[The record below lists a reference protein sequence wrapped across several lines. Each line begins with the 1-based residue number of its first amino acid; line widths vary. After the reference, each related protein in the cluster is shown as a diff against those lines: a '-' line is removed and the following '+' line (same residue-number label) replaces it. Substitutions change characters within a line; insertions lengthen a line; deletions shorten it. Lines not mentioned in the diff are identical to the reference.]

1 MTTPLSGIKVIEI
14 GTLIAAPFAARLMA
28 EFGAEVIKIESLGQG
43 DPLRKWRKLH
53 EGTSLWW
60 YLQSRNK
67 KSLALNLKSSEGL
80 GLIKQLL
87 GDADVLIENLRP
99 GGLEKLGLGWDVLH
113 SLNPKLTLVRISGY
127 GQTGPYRDRPG
138 FGAIGEAMGGIR
150 YTTGNPDSPPARVGV
165 SLGDSL
171 ASLHGVIGALM
182 SLLRVKTGQGDGQ
195 VVDVSL
201 AESVFNVMES
211 LVPEYDMLGHVR
223 ERSGGALPGIA
234 PSNTY
239 LTADGAYVVIAG
251 NSDPIYKRLMTAIGR
266 SDLAEAAEFAHND
279 GRAAKSA
286 VLDAAITH
294 WTSSLPIEQV
304 LSALE
309 AAEVPAGRI
318 YSVADIVSDPH
329 YQARDMLLNAQ
340 LPGGVSV
347 KMPGIVPKLSETP
360 GAVNWQ
366 GPALGQHT
374 DDILSGLGLADADIQ
389 RLKIRGWCNDP
400 GLFRAIDRAGSL
412 AARWPA
418 NRTDLGRDG
427 RQDRADRP
435 TLSRRVFTDRGGLVR
450 LAQGH
455 PGAA

>member
-1 MTTPLSGIKVIEI
+1 MTAPLSGIKVIEI

-28 EFGAEVIKIESLGQG
+28 EFGAEVIKIEALGQG

-67 KSLALNLKSSEGL
+67 KSLALDLKSAEGL
-80 GLIKQLL
+80 ALVKQLL

-113 SLNPKLTLVRISGY
+113 ALNPRLTLVRISGY

-201 AESVFNVMES
+201 AESVFNLMES

-266 SDLAEAAEFAHND
+266 IDLAEDEAFAHND
-279 GRAAKSA
+279 GRAAQSGL
-286 VLDAAITH
+286 LDAAITH
-294 WTSSLPIEQV
+294 WTSSLPIERV
-304 LSALE
+304 LDALQ

-318 YSVADIVSDPH
+318 YSVADIVADPH
-329 YQARDMLLNAQ
+329 YQARGMLLNAE
-340 LPGGVSV
+340 LPGGLTV
-347 KMPGIVPKLSETP
+347 KMPGIVPKLSQTP

-366 GPALGQHT
+366 GPSLGQHT
-374 DDILSGLGLADADIQ
+374 DEILGGMGLAEADIQ
-389 RLKIRGWCNDP
+389 RLKN
-400 GLFRAIDRAGSL
+400 AGVV
-412 AARWPA
+412 
-418 NRTDLGRDG
+418 
-427 RQDRADRP
+427 Q
-435 TLSRRVFTDRGGLVR
+435 
-450 LAQGH
+450 
-455 PGAA
+455 

>member
-1 MTTPLSGIKVIEI
+1 MTAPLSGIKVIEI
-14 GTLIAAPFAARLMA
+14 GTLIAAPFAARIMA
-28 EFGAEVIKIESLGQG
+28 EFGAEVIKIEAMGQG

-67 KSLALNLKSSEGL
+67 KSLALDLKSAEGL
-80 GLIKQLL
+80 DLIKQLL

-113 SLNPKLTLVRISGY
+113 ALNPKLTLVRISGY

-195 VVDVSL
+195 IVDVSL
-201 AESVFNVMES
+201 AESVFNLMES

-251 NSDPIYKRLMTAIGR
+251 NSDPIYKRLMHTIGR
-266 SDLAEAAEFAHND
+266 ADLAEAPEFAHND
-279 GRAAKSA
+279 GRARQSGL
-286 VLDAAITH
+286 LDAAITH
-294 WTSSLPIEQV
+294 WTSSLPIDQV
-304 LSALE
+304 LTALE
-309 AAEVPAGRI
+309 VAEVPAGRI

-329 YQARDMLLNAQ
+329 YQARDMLLTAE

-366 GPALGQHT
+366 GPTLGQHT
-374 DDILSGLGLADADIQ
+374 DDILGNLGLTVTDIQ
-389 RLKIRGWCNDP
+389 RLKASGVV
-400 GLFRAIDRAGSL
+400 
-412 AARWPA
+412 
-418 NRTDLGRDG
+418 
-427 RQDRADRP
+427 Q
-435 TLSRRVFTDRGGLVR
+435 
-450 LAQGH
+450 
-455 PGAA
+455 

>member
-1 MTTPLSGIKVIEI
+1 MTAPLSGIKVIEI

-28 EFGAEVIKIESLGQG
+28 EFGAEVIKIEALGQG

-67 KSLALNLKSSEGL
+67 KSLALDLKSVEGL
-80 GLIKQLL
+80 GVIKQLL

-113 SLNPKLTLVRISGY
+113 ALNPKLTLVRISGY

-171 ASLHGVIGALM
+171 ASLHAVIGALM
-182 SLLRVKTGQGDGQ
+182 ALLRVKTGQGDGQ
-195 VVDVSL
+195 IVDVSL
-201 AESVFNVMES
+201 AESVFNLMES

-251 NSDPIYKRLMTAIGR
+251 NSDPIYKRLMTTIGR
-266 SDLAEAAEFAHND
+266 ADLAEAPEFAHND
-279 GRAAKSA
+279 GRAAKSG

-294 WTSSLPIEQV
+294 WTSSRPIEQV

-329 YQARDMLLNAQ
+329 YQARDMLLKAE

-360 GAVNWQ
+360 GAINWQ
-366 GPALGQHT
+366 GPTLGQHT
-374 DDILSGLGLADADIQ
+374 DDILGSLGMTVADIQ
-389 RLKIRGWCNDP
+389 RLKTSGVV
-400 GLFRAIDRAGSL
+400 
-412 AARWPA
+412 
-418 NRTDLGRDG
+418 
-427 RQDRADRP
+427 Q
-435 TLSRRVFTDRGGLVR
+435 
-450 LAQGH
+450 
-455 PGAA
+455 

>member
-1 MTTPLSGIKVIEI
+1 MTAPLSGIKVIEI
-14 GTLIAAPFAARLMA
+14 GTLIAAPFAARMLA
-28 EFGAEVIKIESLGQG
+28 EFGAEVIKIEAMGQG

-67 KSLALNLKSSEGL
+67 KSLALDLKSPEGL

-113 SLNPKLTLVRISGY
+113 ALNPKLTLVRISGY

-171 ASLHGVIGALM
+171 ASLHAVIGALM
-182 SLLRVKTGQGDGQ
+182 SLLRVKTGQGEGQ

-201 AESVFNVMES
+201 AESVFNLMES

-251 NSDPIYKRLMTAIGR
+251 NSDPIYKRLMHTIGR
-266 SDLAEAAEFAHND
+266 ADLAEAPEFAHND
-279 GRAAKSA
+279 GRATKSGL
-286 VLDAAITH
+286 LDAAITH
-294 WTSSLPIEQV
+294 WTSSLPIDQV

-360 GAVNWQ
+360 GGVNWQ
-366 GPALGQHT
+366 GPTLGQHT
-374 DDILSGLGLADADIQ
+374 DDILGSLGLTGADIQ
-389 RLKIRGWCNDP
+389 RLKT
-400 GLFRAIDRAGSL
+400 AGVV
-412 AARWPA
+412 
-418 NRTDLGRDG
+418 
-427 RQDRADRP
+427 Q
-435 TLSRRVFTDRGGLVR
+435 
-450 LAQGH
+450 
-455 PGAA
+455 

>member
-1 MTTPLSGIKVIEI
+1 MTAPLSGIKVIEI

-28 EFGAEVIKIESLGQG
+28 EFGAEVIKIEAMGQG

-67 KSLALNLKSSEGL
+67 KSLALDLKSPEGL
-80 GLIKQLL
+80 DLIKQLL

-113 SLNPKLTLVRISGY
+113 ALNPKLTLVRISGY

-150 YTTGNPDSPPARVGV
+150 YTAGNPDSPPARVGV

-195 VVDVSL
+195 IVDVSL
-201 AESVFNVMES
+201 AESVFNLMES

-251 NSDPIYKRLMTAIGR
+251 NSDPIYKRLMTTIGR
-266 SDLAEAAEFAHND
+266 ADLAEAPEFAHND
-279 GRAAKSA
+279 GRAAKSGL
-286 VLDAAITH
+286 LDAAITH

-329 YQARDMLLNAQ
+329 YQARDMLLNAE

-360 GAVNWQ
+360 GGVNWQ
-366 GPALGQHT
+366 GPSLGQHT
-374 DDILSGLGLADADIQ
+374 DEILGSLGLAGADIQ
-389 RLKIRGWCNDP
+389 RLKTSGVV
-400 GLFRAIDRAGSL
+400 
-412 AARWPA
+412 
-418 NRTDLGRDG
+418 
-427 RQDRADRP
+427 Q
-435 TLSRRVFTDRGGLVR
+435 
-450 LAQGH
+450 
-455 PGAA
+455 